1 MAATSHDALSLLQL
15 DRANPR
21 FEGLVPFRLCGGGS
35 GGGGG
40 GGDAAAATLPGG
52 GGGGGASAALTVR
65 VLQGTTGSRQRVVCV
80 EVTNEADPFFYHGTC
95 A

>member
-40 GGDAAAATLPGG
+40 GG
-52 GGGGGASAALTVR
+52 ASAALTVR
-65 VLQGTTGSRQRVVCV
+65 VLHGTTGSRQRVVCV